1 MYNVVAYEDTYKDTC
16 VVAYEDAFVVAFV
29 VAFALHD
36 EQREEYLALHYMI

>member
-16 VVAYEDAFVVAFV
+16 VVAYEDAFVVAF
-29 VAFALHD
+29 ALHD